1 MRIDSLNFGNFG
13 LSPKLPGVTEPR
25 VKAQEDEAVQAPAPA
40 ALPPPPVT
48 TASASSE
55 QTNDEEESAEKTLI
69 EQILEGGLTK
79 FIEEMEAKKKAELRE
94 KILKGMG
101 LTEQDLANM
110 TPEQRKLIEQAVEN
124 EIKRRM
130 EAAAALRKDKNDPAS
145 MPGAGT
151 TSLTLPTGNLAL
163 GPQMTNVTNAAQ
175 GTAAMGLGPLLALQ
189 ETNEKT
195 GKTTPADEHREPE
208 HKKPKRT

>member
-48 TASASSE
+48 MASASSE

-69 EQILEGGLTK
+69 EQILEGGFTK
-79 FIEEMEAKKKAELRE
+79 F
-94 KILKGMG
+94 
-101 LTEQDLANM
+101 
-110 TPEQRKLIEQAVEN
+110 VE

-130 EAAAALRKDKNDPAS
+130 EAAAALRKDKNDPTS
-145 MPGAGT
+145 MPGTGT

-163 GPQMTNVTNAAQ
+163 GPQMTNVANAGQ
-175 GTAAMGLGPLLALQ
+175 GTGTMGLGPLLALQ

-195 GKTTPADEHREPE
+195 GKTTPADEHLEPE
-208 HKKPKRT
+208 HKAVKKT